1 MICMQ
6 TKNKEQVTLHQID
19 VDKYELEI
27 LSCISSTKAYLTE
40 AQVIALSERINKH
53 VKQQ

>member
-6 TKNKEQVTLHQID
+6 TKNKEQVTLHQVD

-27 LSCISSTKAYLTE
+27 FNNNGSTKVYLTE
-40 AQVIALSERINKH
+40 AQVSSMSERINKH